1 MMWDIPMVT
10 TWSGHLI
17 MPPKYSKYCNG
28 DTLVWSPHQ
37 KPFLDDFIHF
47 VMKIVALL
55 FMI

>member
-1 MMWDIPMVT
+1 MWDIPMVT